1 MKKQHFLFFILC
13 LFYSLSVFAQE
24 VKTQETKPQE
34 VKQQEVKAQEIKKTE
49 VTKPKEVKKDTS
61 YWKKKTQYGANF
73 SNAGFSNWSPGGQNA
88 TGFTVFFNT
97 KREYAKA
104 KTTWVNDLQMQY
116 GLLDNGNGFRKSIDR
131 LFFDSKVGY
140 KISPTWSLV
149 GVFNFQSQ
157 FTSGYKYGDVPAKD
171 IKISNFLSPAY
182 ITESIGFEWRPK
194 PFFSMVASPGAIRQT
209 IVTDNG
215 VREKDATTGALK
227 PAYGVRV
234 GSKFRNDFALIQIVS
249 NFDRDIAKNI
259 NLKLRHQVF
268 INANS
273 LEHIDN
279 RIDAK
284 IAAKINKYF
293 SATFDLILLYDDD
306 QSNKIQQ
313 ARNLGLG
320 FLYTF

>member
-1 MKKQHFLFFILC
+1 MKKQHLLFIIVSL
-13 LFYSLSVFAQE
+13 LYSLNTFSQDK
-24 VKTQETKPQE
+24 KTQETKPKESKPQE
-34 VKQQEVKAQEIKKTE
+34 VKSQEVKPQEIKPTE
-49 VTKPKEVKKDTS
+49 IKKDTS
-61 YWKKKTQYGANF
+61 YWKNKTQYGANF

-88 TGFTVFFNT
+88 TGFTIFFNT
-97 KREYAKA
+97 KREYTRD

-131 LFFDSKVGY
+131 LFFDSKVGHKLSTY
-140 KISPTWSLV
+140 WALV

-157 FTSGYKYGDVPAKD
+157 FTSGYKYGDVAAND

-182 ITESIGFEWRPK
+182 ITESIGFEWKPK
-194 PFFSMVASPGAIRQT
+194 PYFGMVFSPGAIRQT

-215 VREKDATTGALK
+215 VRERDPVTGALQV
-227 PAYGVRV
+227 AYGVHV

-249 NFDRDIAKNI
+249 NFDKDIAKNI

-273 LEHIDN
+273 LAHIDN

-293 SATFDLILLYDDD
+293 SATFDLIVLYDDD
-306 QSNKIQQ
+306 LSTKIQQ

>member
-1 MKKQHFLFFILC
+1 MKKQHFLFFIVS
-13 LFYSLSVFAQE
+13 LFYSSNIFAQE
-24 VKTQETKPQE
+24 VKSQEVKPQEVKTPEVKPQETKPQE
-34 VKQQEVKAQEIKKTE
+34 VK
-49 VTKPKEVKKDTS
+49 PKEIKKDTS

-73 SNAGFSNWSPGGQNA
+73 SNADFSNWSPGGQNA

-116 GLLDNGNGFRKSIDR
+116 GLLNNGNGFRKSIDR
-131 LFFDSKVGY
+131 LFFDSKVGH
-140 KISPTWSLV
+140 KISPTWALV

-157 FTSGYKYGDVPAKD
+157 FTSGYKYGDVAAND

-215 VREKDATTGALK
+215 VREKDPITGELK

-249 NFDRDIAKNI
+249 NFDKDIAKNV

-273 LEHIDN
+273 LGHIDN

-284 IAAKINKYF
+284 VAAKINKYF
-293 SATFDLILLYDDD
+293 SATFDFILLYDDD
-306 QSNKIQQ
+306 LSTKIQQ

-320 FLYTF
+320 FLHTF